1 MLAMKTPESE
11 APTSILS
18 HLLELRRR
26 LLRIF
31 IGVGIVFIALFPF
44 ANRLYVYLSEPLT
57 RHLPQ
62 GGSMVAIEVAT
73 PFLTPFKLTL
83 LLALVL
89 SLPYVLYQ
97 VWAFVAP
104 GLYRR
109 EKSLVLPLIVSST
122 GLFYVGMAF
131 AYFVVF
137 PLMFAFFNAVA
148 PTGVTVMTDISRYLD
163 FVVKIF
169 IAFGLAFEVP
179 VVTLLLVRAGMT
191 TPAQLASKRPYIIV
205 GAFVVGMVLTPPDV
219 LSQVLLAL
227 PVWLLF
233 EVGLLLTRLVKPATG
248 PATGPAAGGERGDST
263 PGESRRTVK

>member
-1 MLAMKTPESE
+1 MKTPESA
-11 APTSILS
+11 APESAAPASILS

-31 IGVGIVFIALFPF
+31 IGVGVVFIALFPF
-44 ANRLYVYLSEPLT
+44 ANHIYTYLSEPLT

-62 GGSMVAIEVAT
+62 GSSMVAIDVAT

-83 LLALVL
+83 LLALIL
-89 SLPYVLYQ
+89 SLPYVLYH

-109 EKSLVLPLIVSST
+109 EKSLALPLIVSST

-137 PLMFAFFNAVA
+137 PLMFAFFNAAA
-148 PTGVTVMTDISRYLD
+148 PAGVTVMTDISRYLD
-163 FVVKIF
+163 FTVKIF

-179 VVTLLLVRAGMT
+179 VLTLLLVKSGVT
-191 TPAQLASKRPYIIV
+191 TPAQLAAKRPYIIV
-205 GAFVVGMVLTPPDV
+205 GSVRRRHGFD
-219 LSQVLLAL
+219 
-227 PVWLLF
+227 
-233 EVGLLLTRLVKPATG
+233 
-248 PATGPAAGGERGDST
+248 AAGCAV
-263 PGESRRTVK
+263 PGAARVAGVGAV

>member
-1 MLAMKTPESE
+1 MKTPEPE
-11 APTSILS
+11 APTGILS
-18 HLLELRRR
+18 HLLELRQR

-31 IGVGIVFIALFPF
+31 IGVGIVFIMLFPF
-44 ANRLYVYLSEPLT
+44 ANHLYVYLSEPLT

-62 GGSMVAIEVAT
+62 GSSMVAIEVAT

-109 EKSLVLPLIVSST
+109 EKSLALPLIVSST

-131 AYFVVF
+131 AYFIVF

-148 PTGVTVMTDISRYLD
+148 PAGVTVMTDISRYLD
-163 FVVKIF
+163 FVVNIF

-179 VVTLLLVRAGMT
+179 VLTLLLVKAGVT
-191 TPAQLASKRPYIIV
+191 TPAQLASKRPHIIV

-219 LSQVLLAL
+219 LSQILLAL
-227 PVWLLF
+227 PVWFLF
-233 EVGLLLTRLVKPATG
+233 EVGLLLTRWVKPATG
-248 PATGPAAGGERGDST
+248 NEHDNDVPN
-263 PGESRRTVK
+263 ESRRPAK